1 MNLKRINL
9 QHERRVMEHSLGRIR
24 KLAEINRKEQKKKN
38 KNRSTRNQ
46 QHYLSGSRRGR
57 PKNLSLPEG
66 FGKKKKKMKNE
77 AVSSP
82 NW

>member
-1 MNLKRINL
+1 
-9 QHERRVMEHSLGRIR
+9 MEHSLGRIR

-46 QHYLSGSRRGR
+46 QHYLCEISGSRRGR

-66 FGKKKKKMKNE
+66 FGKKKKMKIE